1 MGNILESKIINEE
14 FDNTNKDEVLVNK
27 HPSKFISLHNKKLEI
42 DINMIEIIT
51 KLNKD
56 KLITRG
62 CCENTD
68 GTNSYIIFNYED
80 YIKLISNN
88 EILNFIKN
96 NCTISDIYYAHN
108 MYRHIKYDEN
118 EYNEKFKKQT
128 EVWICMRFPNNL
140 IETFVNII

>member
-1 MGNILESKIINEE
+1 MGNKLETKNFNDKIDDKYE
-14 FDNTNKDEVLVNK
+14 DEVLVNK
-27 HPSKFISLHNKKLEI
+27 HPSKFICLHNKKIEI

-62 CCENTD
+62 SCENTD
-68 GTNSYIIFNYED
+68 GTNAYIIFNYED
-80 YIKLISNN
+80 YIELICNN
-88 EILNFIKN
+88 EILNFIKT
-96 NCTISDIYYAHN
+96 NCTVSDIYYAHN